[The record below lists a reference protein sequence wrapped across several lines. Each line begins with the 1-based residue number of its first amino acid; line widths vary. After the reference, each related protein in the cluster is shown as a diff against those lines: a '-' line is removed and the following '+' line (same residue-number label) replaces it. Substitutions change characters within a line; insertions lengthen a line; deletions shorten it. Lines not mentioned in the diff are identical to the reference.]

1 VIVCVPVAVGVNVAE
16 QLRFPLTMVHVVVPK
31 VPPRLLENVT
41 VLLGGDFVPVAVSEM
56 MAVHVVLLGV
66 PPMIA
71 APGEQLTLVD
81 VLRFVTVRLVVP
93 LLPAN
98 CGVSVPP
105 P

>member
-16 QLRFPLTMVHVVVPK
+16 QLRFPLTTLHVVLPK

-41 VLLGGDFVPVAVSEM
+41 VPLGVDFVPVALSETV
-56 MAVHVVLLGV
+56 AVHVVLLGL

-71 APGEQLTLVD
+71 AVGEQLTLVD
-81 VLRFVTVRLVVP
+81 VLRFVTIRGVLP

-98 CGVSVPP
+98 WGVSVPP